1 MKTPPPKPPITGA
14 EALVQGLIAA
24 GITHAF
30 GIPGA
35 SVIPLYDALFR
46 HRDAIQ
52 FTLCRHEQS
61 ATHMADGYA
70 RASGRPAAVV
80 VSSGPGATNTITGIM
95 TAFMDSVPLIV
106 LSGQAPSTLLGK
118 DAFQE
123 TDVFNLSM
131 PVVKHS
137 YLLRSADD
145 APRIIREAVHIA
157 TTGRPGP
164 VLVDVPRDVAL
175 DTCSSPISPP
185 MALPGYHPV
194 PRSYAANAP
203 STVLNLLAESRRPLL
218 LAGHGTISAAPLLRK
233 FAERTQIPVVTTLLA
248 KGLFPD
254 SHPLALGMP
263 GMHGTPVANLA
274 LSRCDFL
281 LCIGSRL
288 DDRILGAPSSFCP
301 NARIVHVDIDP
312 AEFGKTVQSH
322 LHVQGDAAAF
332 LKDILPLAKPAADRE
347 WLDELAALRTANP
360 VRLPAVRSGLHAPQV
375 IAALRRMAPADSVVV
390 TDVGQHQMWTA
401 QYFPCEKPRTF
412 ITSGGAG
419 TMGFGLPAAVGAQ
432 ISRPDAT
439 VLCIVGDGGFQM
451 TLSELSTVS
460 RLRLPIK
467 IFVVNNHVLGLVR
480 QWQDMFFDDRFNAID
495 LDGNPDFVKLAK
507 AYGIFAQNLKRP
519 ADISRILS
527 RVLAHP
533 GPALVNVECPR
544 DDSVYPMVPPGAA
557 LSDMI
562 LAPPPPR
569 RGRPPKRGKQ
579 TP

>member
-1 MKTPPPKPPITGA
+1 METQPTTSPISGA

-106 LSGQAPSTLLGK
+106 LSGQAPSNLLGK

-145 APRIIREAVHIA
+145 APRVIREAVHIA

-175 DTCSSPISPP
+175 DACSSPISPP

-203 STVLNLLAESRRPLL
+203 STVLSLLAAARRPLL
-218 LAGHGTISAAPLLRK
+218 LAGHGTLSAAPLLRA
-233 FAERTQIPVVTTLLA
+233 FAERTRIPVLTTLLA

-288 DDRILGAPSSFCP
+288 DDRILGAPTAFCK
-301 NARIVHVDIDP
+301 NAKIVHVDIDP
-312 AEFGKTVQSH
+312 AEFGKTVSSH
-322 LHVQGDAAAF
+322 LRVQGDAAAF
-332 LKDILPLAKPAADRE
+332 LKDILPLAAPADDAS
-347 WLDELAALRTANP
+347 WLAELDAIRAAHPL
-360 VRLPAVRSGLHAPQV
+360 RLPSVRSGLHAPQV
-375 IAALRRMAPADSVVV
+375 IAALRRLAPPDAVVV
-390 TDVGQHQMWTA
+390 TDVGQHQMWAA

-419 TMGFGLPAAVGAQ
+419 TMGFGLPAAIGAQ

-451 TLSELSTVS
+451 TLPELATLS
-460 RLRLPIK
+460 RLRLPVK
-467 IFVVNNHVLGLVR
+467 VFVVNNHVLGLVR

-519 ADISRILS
+519 ADIPRILR
-527 RVLAHP
+527 RVLDFP

-557 LSDMI
+557 LADMI

-569 RGRPPKRGKQ
+569 RGRPPKNGTRH
-579 TP
+579 P